1 MRSRPRHEPRP
12 GERSRCP
19 RSSRWYIRA
28 VRPGGPRV
36 DGTLANRSQL
46 VGSIQRQIRC
56 PSPRLDEQML
66 ELQPDL
72 MVRLIDA
79 AVAR

>member
-1 MRSRPRHEPRP
+1 
-12 GERSRCP
+12 
-19 RSSRWYIRA
+19 
-28 VRPGGPRV
+28 
-36 DGTLANRSQL
+36 LANRSQL

-56 PSPRLDEQML
+56 PSPRLDELIL

-72 MVRLIDA
+72 MARLIDA